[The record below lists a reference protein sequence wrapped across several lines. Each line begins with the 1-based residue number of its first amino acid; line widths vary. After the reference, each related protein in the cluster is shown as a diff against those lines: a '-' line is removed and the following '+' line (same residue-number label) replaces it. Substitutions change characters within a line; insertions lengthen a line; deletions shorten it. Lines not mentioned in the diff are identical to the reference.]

1 MPISKFIGELMEDHL
16 TAAGTGA
23 ARRDLEQK
31 ILVLEDKNKQ
41 LRSENTQLSR
51 QVERL
56 NKLMDQYEEHLQQL
70 KNKQFLDNGKFN
82 GIRKYEQKLIEL
94 LKEHKNIK
102 EHDILD
108 MLHVSPSDVDTMKAI
123 SKQLEL
129 LLDYGIIKMY
139 KGGYQWQG

>member
-1 MPISKFIGELMEDHL
+1 MEDHL

-31 ILVLEDKNKQ
+31 ILVLGDKNKQ
-41 LRSENTQLSR
+41 LRAENTQLSK

-56 NKLMDQYEEHLQQL
+56 NNLMDRYEEHLQQL
-70 KNKQFLDNGKFN
+70 KNKQFLNNGKFN
-82 GIRKYEQKLIEL
+82 GIREYEQKLIEL
-94 LKEHKNIK
+94 LKKHKNIK

-108 MLHVSPSDVDTMKAI
+108 MLHVSPSDVGTMKAI